1 MFKLFA
7 KLSCAVCLLVP
18 GFVAADAASDLTQLL
33 GGMNS
38 ASGQFE
44 QSLVDVKGQ
53 QMQASQGAFSVK
65 KPGKFLWLTQS
76 PFPQQLI
83 SNGQELWL
91 YDADLEQASVSAIN
105 PDSQQTPALLLSGDA
120 KKLKDQFTILKAPS
134 ADANVA
140 AFELTSK
147 NTKAAFTRI
156 SASFNAGVLSRMS
169 FVDKIGNTTLFIFDD
184 VTLNPVLA
192 DTLFEF
198 TPPKGTDVIR
208 ND

>member
-1 MFKLFA
+1 MFRLFA
-7 KLSCAVCLLVP
+7 QLSCAFYLLAPSYVGAEP
-18 GFVAADAASDLTQLL
+18 AKDLTQLL
-33 GGMNS
+33 GGMN
-38 ASGQFE
+38 AATGQFE

-53 QMQASQGAFSVK
+53 QLQASQGTFSVK
-65 KPGKFLWLTQS
+65 KPGKFLWLTES

-91 YDADLEQASVSAIN
+91 YDADLEQASISAIDA
-105 PDSQQTPALLLSGDA
+105 DSQQTPALLLSGDA
-120 KKLKDQFTILKAPS
+120 KKLKDQFTILQAAS
-134 ADANVA
+134 ADSNVA

-156 SASFNAGVLSRMS
+156 SASFTAGVLSRMS
-169 FVDKIGNTTLFIFDD
+169 FVDKIGNTTVFVFDG

-192 DTLFEF
+192 DGLFDF